1 MEQMTVEAG
10 RADLLLQQL
19 GACTS
24 QFDVFRCLRE
34 VTQSYGFRYF
44 SVNSMPRDSQFR
56 LSDTVII
63 TSAPSDLIKRQDGFE
78 SSESNPVVAA
88 IRATG
93 APFEVR
99 FGERERG
106 DSRKFDRVEQILSEF
121 DLSTWLIV
129 PVFTPGAGEAVISYL
144 GNRPSLKAFE
154 LAELALL
161 SSKAK
166 DRLTMVSAQ
175 DKPQASPLT
184 ERELECVVWTAAGKT
199 SVEIAKIL
207 NLSEHTV
214 NHYLNNATRKSGTV
228 NRTQTVASAL
238 RNGWID

>member
-1 MEQMTVEAG
+1 MSQTTVEKD

-19 GACTS
+19 DACSS

-44 SVNSMPRDSQFR
+44 SVNSMPKDGQFR
-56 LSDTVII
+56 LSETVVI
-63 TSAPSDLIKRQDGFE
+63 TSAPSELIKRQDGFDK
-78 SSESNPVVAA
+78 SDSNPVVAA

-99 FGERERG
+99 FGERAKG
-106 DSRKFDRVEQILSEF
+106 DCRKFDQVEQTLAEF
-121 DLSTWLIV
+121 DLSSWLIV

-144 GNRPSLKAFE
+144 GSRPPLKAFE

-166 DRLTMVSAQ
+166 DRLTMVSAR

-184 ERELECVVWTAAGKT
+184 ERELECVIWTAAGKT